1 MKITRIATSRR
12 TVQALL
18 VIVFLL
24 LPYLSINGKPALQMD
39 ITQRTLYIV
48 GVVVRIDQFF
58 LVLLLTL
65 VLVAAFLLL
74 TMVLGR
80 VWCGWFC
87 PQTVL
92 NDLLDMLREQ
102 GRRFRSQFL
111 ASVLVHASAAVIAV
125 LVSFSVLCWFVPAP
139 RLLKSLTDFSAHP
152 LLTFNFSF
160 LFIVLYLNLILVKRH
175 FCLKYCP
182 YGRFQA
188 VLLDDATLNLLFLEN
203 TRDRCVRCGSC
214 VRACPMG
221 IDIRQGFQI
230 ECINCGRCID
240 ACRAVME
247 RSGGGNGLIAY
258 QFGTAPGGGFRL
270 GRKSLIL
277 GLLICGLAALLV
289 WGVLIRSEEAFSV
302 QQVATA
308 ESRSLP
314 DGIQVQ
320 AWRAV
325 IGNHGESAATYSL
338 EVAAPPDMQ
347 VGLLGPVEAIRVA
360 PNENR
365 PVSFSIRFKP
375 VGNIQIPVELRLLKD
390 GTLAASVR
398 IRP

>member
-1 MKITRIATSRR
+1 MKITRIAPSRR

-18 VIVFLL
+18 LVVFLL

-39 ITQRTLYIV
+39 IAQRTLFV
-48 GVVVRIDQFF
+48 SGVVIRIDQFF
-58 LVLLLTL
+58 LVLLLALLL
-65 VLVAAFLLL
+65 VVAFLLL
-74 TMVLGR
+74 TVVLGR

-92 NDLLDMLREQ
+92 NDLLDMLRAQ
-102 GRRFRSQFL
+102 GRRLRSPLL
-111 ASVLVHASAAVIAV
+111 ASVFVHLTAAVIAA
-125 LVSFSVLCWFVPAP
+125 LVSFTMFCWFLPAP
-139 RLLKSLTDFSAHP
+139 RLLQSLAEFSAHP
-152 LLTFNFSF
+152 LLTATFAF
-160 LFIVLYLNLILVKRH
+160 LFAVLYLNLILVKRH
-175 FCLKYCP
+175 FCLSYCP
-182 YGRFQA
+182 YGRFQTA
-188 VLLDDATLNLLFLEN
+188 LLDHATLNLTFLEA
-203 TRDRCVRCGSC
+203 TRDRCIRCGSC
-214 VRACPMG
+214 LRACPMG

-240 ACRAVME
+240 ACRDVME
-247 RSGGGNGLIAY
+247 GRNDGNGLIAY
-258 QFGTAPGGGFRL
+258 QFGTVPGGGFRL

-277 GLLICGLAALLV
+277 GFLTGILAALLV
-289 WGVLIRSEEAFSV
+289 WGVLLRSGEAFSV

-314 DGIQVQ
+314 DGSQVQ

-325 IGNHGESAATYSL
+325 IGNHGETAATYSL
-338 EVAAPPDMQ
+338 ELAAPGDMQ
-347 VGLLGPVEAIRVA
+347 AGLLGPVDAIRVA

-375 VGNIQIPVELRLLKD
+375 FGTNQQPLELRLLRE